1 MIGIAILAA
10 ASVAAAP
17 APPKPHCPGD
27 TTLEINDCRS
37 AQLTAAEKDLSRY
50 LAAARK
56 RLTSEAADD
65 VGAKA
70 ALADLDKTEAAWKI
84 YRKAQCDAVYDYWQ
98 SGTIRT
104 VMALTCEIDLTR
116 QHMHAVWSAWLTY
129 MDSTPPIL
137 PEPSTK
143 SWPAN

>member
-1 MIGIAILAA
+1 MIWIALLAA

-17 APPKPHCPGD
+17 AHCPGD

-37 AQLTAAEKDLSRY
+37 AELAKAEADLQRY

-56 RLTSEAADD
+56 RLKSEAADD
-65 VGAKA
+65 AGAKA
-70 ALADLDKTEAAWKI
+70 ALADLDKTETAWKV
-84 YRKAQCDAVYDYWQ
+84 YREAQCSAVYDYWQ

-104 VMALTCEIDLTR
+104 VMALSCQIDLTR
-116 QHMHAVWSAWLTY
+116 QHTRTLWRTWLTY

-143 SWPAN
+143 PAP

>member
-1 MIGIAILAA
+1 MIGFALLAA

-17 APPKPHCPGD
+17 ATHCPGD

-37 AQLTAAEKDLSRY
+37 AELAKAEADLRRY

-56 RLTSEAADD
+56 RLKSEAADD
-65 VGAKA
+65 AGAKA
-70 ALADLDKTEAAWKI
+70 ALADLDKTETAWKA
-84 YRKAQCDAVYDYWQ
+84 YREAQCNAVYDYWQ

-104 VMALTCEIDLTR
+104 VMALSCEIDATR
-116 QHMHAVWSAWLTY
+116 QHTHTIWSTWLTY

-137 PEPSTK
+137 PEPSNK
-143 SWPAN
+143 PAP

>member
-17 APPKPHCPGD
+17 PHCPGD
-27 TTLEINDCRS
+27 TTLEINDCQS
-37 AQLTAAEKDLSRY
+37 AELARAEADLQRY
-50 LAAARK
+50 VGAARK
-56 RLTSEAADD
+56 RLKSEAADD
-65 VGAKA
+65 AGAKA
-70 ALADLDKTEAAWKI
+70 ALADLDKTETAWKA
-84 YRKAQCDAVYDYWQ
+84 YRDAQCNAVYDYWQ

-104 VMALTCEIDLTR
+104 SMQLTCEINLTR
-116 QHMHAVWSAWLTY
+116 QHTHVVWDAWLTY

-143 SWPAN
+143 PAP